1 MGISAIKR
9 DDNSYEGEEKEKN
22 EALKRKRRLWKDKCK
37 HIGGGGVLYMLHIFY
52 VFCIYIYMNGN
63 DMYILI

>member
-1 MGISAIKR
+1 MGILAIKR

-37 HIGGGGVLYMLHIFY
+37 HIGDGVVMVVGQREVSKMTPKLL
-52 VFCIYIYMNGN
+52 VCPNR
-63 DMYILI
+63 